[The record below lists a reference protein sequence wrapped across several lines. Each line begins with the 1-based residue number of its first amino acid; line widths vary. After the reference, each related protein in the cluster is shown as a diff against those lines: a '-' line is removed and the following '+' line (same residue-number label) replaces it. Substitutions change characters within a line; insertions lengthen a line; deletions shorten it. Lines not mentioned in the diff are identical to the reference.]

1 MAWAHHEKPHKKVDS
16 TDYASWKSPV
26 VRSLTGAA
34 GMPLV
39 GSARDAAVFSGQS
52 TPGTVNHKANF
63 AKLAGTEWGP
73 VTKKKARPALLLA
86 PPGVRKCQS
95 HADVPYIRRFG
106 ISPRAPVD
114 FGLPHCRSS
123 QVAA

>member
-1 MAWAHHEKPHKKVDS
+1 
-16 TDYASWKSPV
+16 
-26 VRSLTGAA
+26 
-34 GMPLV
+34 
-39 GSARDAAVFSGQS
+39 
-52 TPGTVNHKANF
+52 VNHKANF

-86 PPGVRKCQS
+86 PPGVRNCQS